1 MELLGLLGNA
11 FAWIAGAVGLLVIA
25 WARFSGVQAGKK
37 QERAKQDAADQ
48 KARDTISTTRQE
60 VKALPDDELKRR
72 ADKWTRD

>member
-11 FAWIAGAVGLLVIA
+11 FVWIGGAVGALIIA
-25 WARFSGVQAGKK
+25 WIRFSGVQAGKK

-48 KARDTISTTRQE
+48 KARDTISAKRDE
-60 VKALPDDELKRR
+60 VKALPDDELQRR